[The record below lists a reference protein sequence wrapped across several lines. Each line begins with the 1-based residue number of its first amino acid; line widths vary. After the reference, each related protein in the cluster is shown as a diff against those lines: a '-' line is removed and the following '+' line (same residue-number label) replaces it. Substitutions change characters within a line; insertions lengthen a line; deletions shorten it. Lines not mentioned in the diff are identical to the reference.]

1 MPYVSVPKDMSKIK
15 VKVLFG
21 LTKRQIVCFGIAGL
35 MGAPAFWFM
44 RKSLGLGAEISM
56 IVMIALMMPMFFLGM
71 YAKDGLPAEKV
82 ARNILRSRLW
92 PGVRPYRTENL
103 FEWLEGKE
111 GEKAKWQRQAKRN
124 PPKKSGANRRPAR
137 SRANKA
143 RSTG

>member
-35 MGAPAFWFM
+35 IGVPAYLIM
-44 RKSLGLGAEISM
+44 RKSLGLGGEISM
-56 IVMIALMMPMFFLGM
+56 IAMIVLMMPFFFLGM

-103 FEWLEGKE
+103 FEWLGK
-111 GEKAKWQRQAKRN
+111 GEKTQSGKNESETRRKKAGQAAVRQ
-124 PPKKSGANRRPAR
+124 SE
-137 SRANKA
+137 KA
-143 RSTG
+143 GR